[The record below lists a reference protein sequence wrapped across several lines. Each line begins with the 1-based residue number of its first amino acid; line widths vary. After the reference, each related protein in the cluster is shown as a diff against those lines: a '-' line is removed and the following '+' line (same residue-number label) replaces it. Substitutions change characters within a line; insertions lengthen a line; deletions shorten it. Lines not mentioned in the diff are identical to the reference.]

1 MTTTPVLEMLGGE
14 KTLRRKVTSSLTL
27 VEALREGLPYSSL
40 RAVMRA
46 LGLSRQE
53 ASRILSLP
61 LRTMDRRK
69 RQRRLEATESDRLYR
84 LANIAARAIE
94 VLGTAEQAARWL
106 RHPNRA
112 LGGVVPLELLDT
124 GPGSRQVEQILGR
137 IEHGVYS

>member
-1 MTTTPVLEMLGGE
+1 VTTTPVLEMLGGE